1 MAESNQEN
9 KKIRGFAVLINS
21 ILTPLNENKMFH
33 EKFSN
38 LNVKILLN
46 ASNLNHAAIIVVDKG
61 VLSVDSIPNKPKENL
76 KKQKVG
82 WDAFLEM
89 DTQTFL
95 AIAMNRLS
103 LFGVAK
109 KWLTRKV
116 KMRGIRKL
124 LILLKIFRFLAKN
137 NK

>member
-21 ILTPLNENKMFH
+21 ILTPLNENKRFK
-33 EKFSN
+33 EKFRN
-38 LNVKILLN
+38 INTKILLN
-46 ASNLNHAAIIVVDKG
+46 ASNLNHAAIIVVDNG
-61 VLSVDSIPNKPKENL
+61 LVRVESIPNKPKENL
-76 KKQKVG
+76 KKQKIG

-103 LFGVAK
+103 LLGVAK
-109 KWLTRKV
+109 MWLTRRV
-116 KMRGIRKL
+116 KMCGIRKL
-124 LILLKIFRFLAKN
+124 LILLKMFKFLTSYN
-137 NK
+137 S